1 MNSAFPN
8 PTMSEQKID
17 QLLELVTAMKSQQD
31 ADSERIE
38 EAENR
43 IASLTADNFKLQAAQ
58 SEREPS
64 DSETRDSSLEAAESE
79 FERQRAKVMKKRR
92 ESKGRRQTTF
102 FPQNDIENDT
112 DSENVM
118 PFRRN

>member
-1 MNSAFPN
+1 
-8 PTMSEQKID
+8 MSEQKID

-64 DSETRDSSLEAAESE
+64 DSEIRDSSLEAAEE
-79 FERQRAKVMKKRR
+79 W
-92 ESKGRRQTTF
+92 
-102 FPQNDIENDT
+102 
-112 DSENVM
+112 
-118 PFRRN
+118 